1 MELPQYS
8 KKTLPAHY
16 RALLNPR
23 RAVPTDVNFIPSLPD
38 ASARFFVLVV
48 SAPLGLTW
56 LYVAYSQVF
65 TSRHPGTMLGT
76 MFFMLSS
83 MVVMAWLGS
92 AFTAFQLANGA
103 STEARRGRWRY
114 GLFMHHD
121 WLMIRHHPSGKIY
134 LVAHTEVEGVFMG
147 LPKSSASHQVPQLK
161 LDHGTTRTHH
171 DWAQVMLGIQDKQLL
186 AKLERWYS
194 RRRG

>member
-8 KKTLPAHY
+8 IKTLPAHY

-76 MFFMLSS
+76 MFLCSR
-83 MVVMAWLGS
+83 AWL
-92 AFTAFQLANGA
+92 LW
-103 STEARRGRWRY
+103 RG
-114 GLFMHHD
+114 
-121 WLMIRHHPSGKIY
+121 
-134 LVAHTEVEGVFMG
+134 
-147 LPKSSASHQVPQLK
+147 
-161 LDHGTTRTHH
+161 LDLRL
-171 DWAQVMLGIQDKQLL
+171 Q
-186 AKLERWYS
+186 RFS
-194 RRRG
+194 